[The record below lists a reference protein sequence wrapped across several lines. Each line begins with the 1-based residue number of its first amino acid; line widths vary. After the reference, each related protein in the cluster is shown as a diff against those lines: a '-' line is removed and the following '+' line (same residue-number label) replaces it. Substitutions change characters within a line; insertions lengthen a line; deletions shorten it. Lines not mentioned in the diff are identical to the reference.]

1 MCHGVPK
8 VAHQSVLKGTE
19 TSCRS
24 TRSTIL
30 PDTDSQRSSIP
41 ASSRGLQSSRRRSRR
56 GKGTHNSGQA
66 RKEWSCSWS
75 PAGNGTHSST
85 LEDGGSGRARGVRET
100 PTTVNQH
107 VHSQRY
113 KQGHSAKVRHPPPP
127 PPATPRHPPPPPPP
141 PSPGPRQRQR
151 HARTPCR
158 GVVAEKSNRARG
170 ARAWGP
176 GVVGPISALSVTVA
190 GTNQHKGRGGGG
202 GRGLGGGGNTHAHTS
217 WNLWR
222 TVEWDQLVT
231 RHTATTAFE
240 Y

>member
-113 KQGHSAKVRHPPPP
+113 KQGHSAKVRLPP
-127 PPATPRHPPPPPPP
+127 PPATPRPRHPP

-176 GVVGPISALSVTVA
+176 GVVGPISALSVTGSTSGRDKPAQGSWWWWGA
-190 GTNQHKGRGGGG
+190 GIGGGG
-202 GRGLGGGGNTHAHTS
+202 EHTRTYIVESVEDGRVPVGPTGDKAHS
-217 WNLWR
+217 Y
-222 TVEWDQLVT
+222 DS
-231 RHTATTAFE
+231 F
-240 Y
+240 